1 MKKVGI
7 IGGTGAMGR
16 FFVPV
21 FTRAGFEVEVS
32 GRATPRTNR
41 DLARDADV
49 VIVSVPIRD
58 TVKVIGEIAPFLSAD
73 QVICDFTSLKVKPVA
88 AMLGT
93 PAQVLGLHPMFGPG
107 VASLAGQTVIATPA
121 RCAAPVCTKLLDVFR
136 NEGARVT
143 VTTPEEHD
151 RIMAVIQGLMHFSTL
166 VVAETMRSAGFS
178 PVDMQ
183 RFTSPVYRIETGIVG
198 RILGQEPDLYGPIL
212 QENPEVAGVVAS
224 FVRAT
229 ERLAAVVDGGDSEEF
244 NAFFSANREFF
255 QQVIPECTDVTDR
268 LIAALVDP

>member
-1 MKKVGI
+1 MKQVGI
-7 IGGTGAMGR
+7 IGGTGAMGS

-32 GRATPRTNR
+32 GRTTPRTNR
-41 DLARDADV
+41 DLATDADV
-49 VIVSVPIRD
+49 IIVSVPIRE
-58 TVKVIGEIAPFLSAD
+58 TVKVIEEISPFLSAG
-73 QVICDFTSLKVKPVA
+73 QVLCDFTSLKVKPVA
-88 AMLGT
+88 AMLRT

-107 VASLAGQTVIATPA
+107 VSSLAGQTVIATPA
-121 RCAAPVCTKLLDVFR
+121 RCAAPVCTEILDVFR

-178 PVDMQ
+178 PVEMQ

-224 FVRAT
+224 FVRAS
-229 ERLAAVVDGGDSEEF
+229 ERLAAVVEGGDADAFNEF
-244 NAFFSANREFF
+244 FGANRKFF
-255 QQVIPECTDVTDR
+255 LPVIPESTEVTDR

>member
-7 IGGTGAMGR
+7 IGGTGAMGGL
-16 FFVPV
+16 FAPV
-21 FTRAGFEVEVS
+21 FARAGFTVEVS
-32 GRATPRTNR
+32 GRTTPRTNM
-41 DLARDADV
+41 DLARDADIL
-49 VIVSVPIRD
+49 IVSVPIRK
-58 TVKVIGEIAPFLSAD
+58 TVEVIEEIAPFLSAD
-73 QVICDFTSLKVKPVA
+73 QILCDFTSLKVGPVA
-88 AMLGT
+88 AMLKT

-121 RCAAPVCTKLLDVFR
+121 RCAAPVCTEILDVFR

-178 PVDMQ
+178 PVEMQ

-212 QENPEVAGVVAS
+212 QDNPEVAEVAAT
-224 FVRAT
+224 FVRAS
-229 ERLAAVVDGGDSEEF
+229 ERLAALVNGGDADAF
-244 NAFFSANREFF
+244 NAFFSANQEFF
-255 QQVIPECTDVTDR
+255 LPVIPECTDVTDR
-268 LIAALVDP
+268 LIAALVDA

>member
-7 IGGTGAMGR
+7 VGGTGAMGR

-32 GRATPRTNR
+32 GRTTPRTNR
-41 DLARDADV
+41 NLATDV
-49 VIVSVPIRD
+49 DILIVSVPIRE
-58 TVKVIGEIAPFLSAD
+58 TVKVIEEIAPFLSAD
-73 QVICDFTSLKVKPVA
+73 QVLCDFTSLKVRPVA

-121 RCAAPVCTKLLDVFR
+121 RCAAPVCTEILDVFR
-136 NEGARVT
+136 KEGARVT
-143 VTTPEEHD
+143 ITTPEEHD

-178 PVDMQ
+178 PVEMQ

-198 RILGQEPDLYGPIL
+198 RILGQEPGLYGPIL
-212 QENPEVAGVVAS
+212 QDNPEVAGVAAT
-224 FVRAT
+224 FVRAS
-229 ERLAAVVDGGDSEEF
+229 ERLAALVEDGDADAF

-255 QQVIPECTDVTDR
+255 LPVIPECTDVTDR
-268 LIAALVDP
+268 LIAALVDS

>member
-16 FFVPV
+16 LFAPV
-21 FTRAGFEVEVS
+21 FARAGFAVEVS
-32 GRATPRTNR
+32 GRATPRTNK
-41 DLARDADV
+41 DLATDADIL
-49 VIVSVPIRD
+49 IVSVPIRE
-58 TVKVIGEIAPFLSAD
+58 TVEVIEEIAPFLSAD
-73 QVICDFTSLKVKPVA
+73 QVLCDFTSLKVRPVA
-88 AMLGT
+88 AMLKT

-121 RCAAPVCTKLLDVFR
+121 RCAAPVCTEILDVFR

-143 VTTPEEHD
+143 ITTPEEHD

-178 PVDMQ
+178 PVEMQ

-212 QENPEVAGVVAS
+212 QDNPEVAGVAAM
-224 FVRAT
+224 FVRAS
-229 ERLAAVVDGGDSEEF
+229 ERLAALVEGGDADAF
-244 NAFFSANREFF
+244 NAFFSANQEFF
-255 QQVIPECTDVTDR
+255 LPVIPECTDVTDR
-268 LIAALVDP
+268 LIAALVDS